1 MILAG
6 ENDVLFAKTGA
17 NGSELMA
24 LYYVWTQEENI
35 FPTFTDWVFDK
46 LISMQYVGCNMTY
59 VRCNMHLTLS

>member
-6 ENDVLFAKTGA
+6 ENEVLFAKSGA

-24 LYYVWTQEENI
+24 LYYVWTQEENN
-35 FPTFTDWVFDK
+35 FPTFTDWLFDK
-46 LISMQYVGCNMTY
+46 LISMQDVGCNMTY